1 MEVLLAFNGLGIGM
15 LGRSQRV
22 REPCRLQTEMLNM
35 PVVPYLPA
43 FMLTKNVVRETTLAS
58 K

>member
-15 LGRSQRV
+15 LDGLQRV
-22 REPCRLQTEMLNM
+22 RESCRLQIEMLKVL
-35 PVVPYLPA
+35 VVPDLPA
-43 FMLTKNVVRETTLAS
+43 FMLTKKAVRETTLAC